1 MSNFIKCPDC
11 QNELKV
17 AKLKGIEIYEC
28 LKCKGK
34 WFDRSQLILATNKL
48 DDGLRWL
55 DFDPF
60 GKDAEKLSVVSVG
73 KQCPQCLREM
83 RSLTYLQ
90 SKVIIEKCQ
99 SCEGVWLNHGE
110 LGKIIL
116 YLERVINTE
125 TVKGLTKDTFKDFIK
140 IFTGDKGFITE
151 VKDFLAVLNIL
162 RIRIAAEHPLLKKTW
177 ENIESI
183 TPFK

>member
-1 MSNFIKCPDC
+1 MKCPDC

-34 WFDRSQLILATNKL
+34 WFDRSQLILAKNKV

-60 GKDAEKLSVVSVG
+60 GKDAQKLSVVSVG
-73 KQCPQCLREM
+73 KQCPKCLREM
-83 RSLTYLQ
+83 QSLTYHQ
-90 SKVIIEKCQ
+90 SKIIIEKCQ

-110 LGKIIL
+110 LGRIIL

-125 TVKGLTKDTFKDFIK
+125 TVKGLTKDTFKEFIK

-151 VKDFLAVLNIL
+151 VKDFLAVLKIL
-162 RIRIAAEHPLLKKTW
+162 KIRIAAEHPRLEQTW

-183 TPFK
+183 SPFK